1 MILQQVLA
9 GVALANKMSDSL
21 AAREITGMDY
31 DSRRIETGWLF
42 FAFPG
47 AKSDGRQFATQAI
60 EHGAVAVVSES
71 PAPDEFAERWIQVDR
86 GRRALSTAARNFFQ
100 HPDRDVALTGI
111 TGTNGKTT
119 TSFLIDSIL
128 RAAGHQ
134 TALVGTIEYHLADR
148 VLPAVNTTPESL
160 DICRLLDELRQLGGT
175 YATMEV
181 SSHALDLG
189 RVYGFNFRTAVFTNL
204 TQDHL
209 DYHETMERYFDAKA
223 LLFNG
228 ENGAPAPRFAV
239 INGDDDYGRKLRTG
253 KDTQVLMYSLGND
266 ANLRARHVSTTIH
279 GLKLEAQF
287 GKQRFDIESELIGRM
302 NVYNIL
308 AAIGTGLSY
317 QIPIESIVRG
327 VAACTGVPG
336 RFERVDEGQPFAVV
350 VDYSHTDD
358 ALRNAL
364 AVARGLNP
372 NRVITVFGC
381 GGDRDRR
388 KRPLMGQAA
397 AEGSDIV
404 VLTSDNPRSED
415 PLLIMNDVLVGIRR
429 KDKPTVVEPDRAAAV
444 RYAIKSAVAGDL
456 VLIAGKGHETYQ
468 IFKDRTI
475 HFDDREV
482 ARDVLQGFGYKKGL
496 A

>member
-1 MILQQVLA
+1 MTLQEVLA
-9 GVALANKMSDSL
+9 GVALKQQLSDSL
-21 AAREITGMDY
+21 AAREIAGLDY
-31 DSRRIETGWLF
+31 DSRRIEPLWLF

-47 AKSDGRQFATQAI
+47 AQTDGRQFATEAV
-60 EHGAVAVVSES
+60 EHGAVAVVSEL
-71 PAPDEFAERWIQVDR
+71 PAPEDFHRSWIQVEH
-86 GRRALSTAARNFFQ
+86 GRHALSAAARNFYG
-100 HPDRDVALTGI
+100 HPDRTIALTGV

-119 TSFLIDSIL
+119 TSFLIDSVL
-128 RAAGHQ
+128 RAAGKV
-134 TALVGTIEYHLADR
+134 TALVGTIEYHLGDS
-148 VLPAVNTTPESL
+148 VLAAVNTTPESL
-160 DICRLLDELRQLGGT
+160 DLCRLLDELRQLGGT
-175 YATMEV
+175 HATMEV

-189 RVYGFNFRTAVFTNL
+189 RVYGFDFHTAVFTNL

-209 DYHETMERYFDAKA
+209 DYHETMERYFDAKS

-228 ENGAPAPRFAV
+228 ENGAEPPRFAIV
-239 INGDDDYGRKLRTG
+239 NADDEYGRKLRTV
-253 KDTQVLMYSLGND
+253 KETQGISYGIGND
-266 ANLRARHVSTTIH
+266 ANLRAKHVSTTIQ
-279 GLKLEAQF
+279 GLKFEAQF
-287 GKQRFDIESELIGRM
+287 GKLRFDVESHLIGRI

-308 AAIGTGLSY
+308 AAIGVGLSY
-317 QIPIESIVRG
+317 QIPIETIVRG
-327 VAACTGVPG
+327 IGDCPGIPG
-336 RFERVDEGQPFAVV
+336 RFERVDTGQPFAVV
-350 VDYSHTDD
+350 VDYSHTED

-372 NRVITVFGC
+372 NRIITVFGC

-429 KDKPTVVEPDRAAAV
+429 KDKPVVVEPDRAAAI
-444 RYAIKSAVAGDL
+444 RYAIKSAAAGDL

-468 IFKDRTI
+468 IFRDRTI

-482 ARDVLQGFGYKKGL
+482 AREVLQGFGYKKVS